1 MSPRGAPGQTRQDIL
16 DAARDLFGEVGY
28 PRATIRAIARRARV
42 DPALV
47 IQYFGSKDDLLAAC
61 LQMPLDVAEVLDGL
75 DGLDHGADAGTD
87 IGTELARRALTAWQ
101 QPVVQQGVRTIL
113 RTGLSHDRAA
123 DALRVLL
130 TRSVLPVVARLAGED
145 RAGLRAALV
154 GTQLAGL
161 AMGREVLALPALVDA
176 SVEELASAVGP
187 TLTRY
192 LTGDL

>member
-75 DGLDHGADAGTD
+75 ERGPDV
-87 IGTELARRALTAWQ
+87 GTELARRALTAWQ
-101 QPVVQQGVRTIL
+101 HPVVNQGVRTLL
-113 RTGLSHDRAA
+113 RTGMSHDRAA
-123 DALRVLL
+123 DALRVLF

-145 RAGLRAALV
+145 RTELRAALV

-161 AMGREVLALPALVDA
+161 AMGREVLALPALVDV

>member
-75 DGLDHGADAGTD
+75 DHGAGAGTD
-87 IGTELARRALTAWQ
+87 VGTELARRALTAWQ
-101 QPVVQQGVRTIL
+101 QPVVHQGVRTIL

-145 RAGLRAALV
+145 RTELRAALV

-161 AMGREVLALPALVDA
+161 AMGREVLGLPALVEA